1 VKIEF
6 LYMSKDKKK
15 KIEVKICVNDGSST
29 KVLFSIKVS
38 KLIIRERNFG
48 FCCLDFSITCIC
60 VKNNTCTETREHG
73 HLDTVNISFNNLIPD
88 YQYSLL

>member
-1 VKIEF
+1 MKIEF

-48 FCCLDFSITCIC
+48 LKKKKIIANHFKVVLNFSPQ
-60 VKNNTCTETREHG
+60 
-73 HLDTVNISFNNLIPD
+73 IPIHQFFSCYD
-88 YQYSLL
+88 KF

>member
-1 VKIEF
+1 
-6 LYMSKDKKK
+6 MSKDKKK

-48 FCCLDFSITCIC
+48 LKKKKKLQIIL
-60 VKNNTCTETREHG
+60 K
-73 HLDTVNISFNNLIPD
+73 
-88 YQYSLL
+88 